1 MRAALH
7 YPRAYTKYIVELR
20 PSQGAEREVEAG
32 FVVDLD
38 LQGHVVGIEILDLK
52 RQAGERV
59 IERLEADLGRAP
71 AMSFSYDRAHD
82 AFYLTLWKSP
92 KSDSR
97 PTDGVIV
104 LDGDGHVLR
113 IETELL

>member
-1 MRAALH
+1 ML
-7 YPRAYTKYIVELR
+7 YPRAYTRYIVELR
-20 PSQGAEREVEAG
+20 PSQGAEREVEVG

-59 IERLEADLGRAP
+59 IERLEADLRGAP
-71 AMSFSYDRAHD
+71 AMSFTCDRVND
-82 AFYLTLWKSP
+82 AFYFALWNSS

-104 LDGDGHVLR
+104 LDGDGHILR